1 MVFFR
6 WHGICL
12 DKTEA
17 SCTGSDLINYF
28 KVGSFDMFKHTVGS
42 RQLAG
47 LMLKLL
53 AGAALVFGVAASH
66 AAIKDTKHNLGAN
79 NAVNENYMT
88 TGTTEICV
96 FCHTPHASNT
106 NVKAPLWNK
115 PVAAGTSYTTYNTST
130 SATIDGS
137 VDMSGISLACLSC
150 HDGTQAMD
158 TMINKPG
165 SGGYAAAGAAITGG
179 VWTGARQ
186 SGGKLTNAGEFIAN
200 LSQDLTNDHPVGIQ
214 YCGGGI
220 STGGASTTAASTA
233 ATACRDKDFNAPAN
247 DLIGGARAWWVDT
260 AAGTTGTREKTDMIL
275 YARVGS
281 LGSDVENGK
290 YQPFVECA
298 SCHDPHSSNTT
309 FLRIENTQSAVCLAC
324 HNK

>member
-1 MVFFR
+1 
-6 WHGICL
+6 
-12 DKTEA
+12 
-17 SCTGSDLINYF
+17 
-28 KVGSFDMFKHTVGS
+28 MFKHTVGT

-47 LMLKLL
+47 RMVRLL
-53 AGAALVFGVAASH
+53 AGAALVFGVVSAH
-66 AAIKDTKHNLGAN
+66 AAISATKHNLGASN
-79 NAVNENYMT
+79 GSNENFMT
-88 TGTTEICV
+88 SGTDEICV

-165 SGGYAAAGAAITGG
+165 SGGYNASGATTGG
-179 VWTGARQ
+179 AWSGTRQDGTG
-186 SGGKLTNAGEFIAN
+186 KMINAGQFIAM
-200 LSQDLTNDHPVGIQ
+200 LGQDLTNDHPVGIQ

-220 STGGASTTAASTA
+220 SSGSASTTAASTG
-233 ATACRDKDFNAPAN
+233 TCRDGDFNAPAN
-247 DLIGGARAWWVDT
+247 GTIGGARAWWVDSSV
-260 AAGTTGTREKTDMIL
+260 GTTSTREKTDMIL
-275 YARVGS
+275 YARAPTLTGDS
-281 LGSDVENGK
+281 ESGK

-309 FLRIENTQSAVCLAC
+309 FLRIPNTQSAVCLTC

>member
-1 MVFFR
+1 
-6 WHGICL
+6 
-12 DKTEA
+12 
-17 SCTGSDLINYF
+17 
-28 KVGSFDMFKHTVGS
+28 MFKNTREVRSLAS
-42 RQLAG
+42 RTA
-47 LMLKLL
+47 KLI
-53 AGAALVFGVAASH
+53 AAAALVLGAVGAQAGI
-66 AAIKDTKHNLGAN
+66 ANTKHNLGAD
-79 NAVNENYMT
+79 NAANENYMT

-106 NVKAPLWNK
+106 AVKAPLWNK
-115 PVAAGTSYTTYNTST
+115 PVAAGASYTTYSTAT

-165 SGGYAAAGAAITGG
+165 SGGYNAAGAAITGA

-186 SGGKLTNAGEFIAN
+186 DGSGKMINAGEFISM
-200 LSQDLTNDHPVGIQ
+200 LGTDLTNDHPVGIQ

-220 STGGASTTAASTA
+220 STGSASTVNASTG
-233 ATACRDKDFNAPAN
+233 ACRDADFIAPAN
-247 DLIGGARAWWVDT
+247 GLIGGARAWWVDST
-260 AAGTTGTREKTDMIL
+260 AGTTGTRQKTDMIL
-275 YARVGS
+275 YARAPTLAGDTET
-281 LGSDVENGK
+281 LK

-298 SCHDPHSSNTT
+298 SCHDPHTENTT
-309 FLRIENTQSAVCLAC
+309 FLRIPNTQSAVCLTC